1 MKLVG
6 SRRHGYAS
14 TSTAGTPGTGKSK
27 KALRKQRARARAAAA
42 AAESGAGTG
51 AAAGAA
57 AAAEEFT
64 VHAHPGYADSS
75 PDIDMASSKAF
86 HTPLK
91 KADSMDA
98 MVVLGQSLCVD
109 SPLHMEPEPELKSG
123 RGERLSKAWLDG
135 WVFTI

>member
-42 AAESGAGTG
+42 AASGAG
-51 AAAGAA
+51 AGAG

-75 PDIDMASSKAF
+75 ADIDMASRKAF

-109 SPLHMEPEPELKSG
+109 SPLHMEPEPELKS
-123 RGERLSKAWLDG
+123 
-135 WVFTI
+135 

>member
-42 AAESGAGTG
+42 AASGAG
-51 AAAGAA
+51 AGAG

-75 PDIDMASSKAF
+75 ADIDMASRKAF

-109 SPLHMEPEPELKSG
+109 SPLHIGPEPELKS
-123 RGERLSKAWLDG
+123 
-135 WVFTI
+135 

>member
-27 KALRKQRARARAAAA
+27 KALRKQRARVRAAAAA
-42 AAESGAGTG
+42 AAESGAG
-51 AAAGAA
+51 AGAGA
-57 AAAEEFT
+57 GAAAEEFT

-75 PDIDMASSKAF
+75 ADIDMASRKAF

-109 SPLHMEPEPELKSG
+109 SPLHIGPEPELKS
-123 RGERLSKAWLDG
+123 
-135 WVFTI
+135 

>member
-14 TSTAGTPGTGKSK
+14 TSTADTPGTGKSK

-42 AAESGAGTG
+42 AASGAG
-51 AAAGAA
+51 AGAG

-75 PDIDMASSKAF
+75 ADIDMASRKAF

-109 SPLHMEPEPELKSG
+109 SPLHIGPEPELKS
-123 RGERLSKAWLDG
+123 
-135 WVFTI
+135 